1 MPNLYVFVNQ
11 LQNHKNTHFSCLY
24 PGRLPACACWDK
36 SQTPPPPIKDRGFI
50 EFVYR
55 VTSTV
60 LQLAVHDFSGLL
72 CGSGELKL
80 HPCFLL
86 RGLKRFFMFC
96 PSNIVQLLRTLRN
109 DIFGVSQKCCSHLHH
124 SLLPLSVC
132 IHVFLFIYRP
142 VAHPTCHQKLGNDV
156 HEKATKKQI
165 CFCLF
170 VLITILL

>member
-1 MPNLYVFVNQ
+1 MSDLRWT
-11 LQNHKNTHFSCLY
+11 L
-24 PGRLPACACWDK
+24 K
-36 SQTPPPPIKDRGFI
+36 SDTPPPPIKDRGFI

-80 HPCFLL
+80 QPCFLL

-96 PSNIVQLLRTLRN
+96 PSNIVQRYSTTENTQERYIWCEPKML
-109 DIFGVSQKCCSHLHH
+109 F
-124 SLLPLSVC
+124 SLTSFPAPSLCMHPC
-132 IHVFLFIYRP
+132 FFFIYRP
-142 VAHPTCHQKLGNDV
+142 VAHPTCHQKLGNNV